1 MWYGPYG
8 LQAWTPPHTTARFRP
23 RKPDREWGRFFSV
36 RSNKKS
42 CPTHRMTSA
51 YVIYQCSLLK
61 NLFFL
66 HKIRLGNSPFC
77 SFTLRSS
84 LYCSKLLKLKSE
96 HERFA
101 QVTINKKTT
110 MSQSLRSLITK
121 ERPEQ
126 IAQKRAIR
134 LEKVWENYICCM
146 LLTVFERFPPF
157 LYQRANCSRR
167 SSLICS
173 FLKSNRE

>member
-51 YVIYQCSLLK
+51 YVIYLCSLLK
-61 NLFFL
+61 HLFFL

-84 LYCSKLLKLKSE
+84 LFCSKLLKLKSE

-134 LEKVWENYICCM
+134 LEKVWVKITFVVC
-146 LLTVFERFPPF
+146 F
-157 LYQRANCSRR
+157 
-167 SSLICS
+167 
-173 FLKSNRE
+173 